1 MSGITGVTSASSQS
15 IRDDYLKLLSAQ
27 LSHQDPLEPMNNS
40 DMTAQMAALAELEQM
55 ENLNINFSSLL
66 HNFNLAEGAAFIG
79 KEISYF
85 PEGQDTA
92 VSGIVSQVNIVDG
105 EPKLQVGADT
115 VALDEVISV
124 QEPSS

>member
-1 MSGITGVTSASSQS
+1 MSSES
-15 IRDDYLKLLSAQ
+15 IRDDYLKLLAAQ
-27 LSHQDPLEPMNNS
+27 LSHQDPMEPMSNS

-55 ENLNINFSSLL
+55 ENLNINFSSML

-92 VSGIVSQVNIVDG
+92 VQGIVTEVKIVDSQ
-105 EPKLQVGADT
+105 PKLVVGSDT

-124 QEPSS
+124 KEQ